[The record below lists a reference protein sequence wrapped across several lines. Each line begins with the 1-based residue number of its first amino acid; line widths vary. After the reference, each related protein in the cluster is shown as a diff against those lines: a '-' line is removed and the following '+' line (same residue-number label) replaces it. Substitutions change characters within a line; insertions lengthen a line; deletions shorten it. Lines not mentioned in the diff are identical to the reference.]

1 MKKHYVVFDGTSSFV
16 IPSNEFDQTE
26 QTILLQT
33 NDFNEACNYADK
45 YNEEIFNENN

>member
-16 IPSNEFDQTE
+16 IPSNEFDPE
-26 QTILLQT
+26 FMEILLQT